1 MKFISLA
8 SICFVMSV
16 NSLFAQA
23 SDQPVVSVEKPPIKV
38 AVYSDNTLVDQQT
51 GVKIDTKEFR
61 FDASLDRKVASFSDD
76 FKSELRIEN
85 TQVLLIRNGR
95 KLAQVNI
102 PNADRAS
109 NLIQRAQPGD
119 HVTFVFTLAAQ
130 RKNGQSIILSA
141 RPTYTF
147 LARK

>member
-23 SDQPVVSVEKPPIKV
+23 SDQPVVSGEKPPIKV

-76 FKSELRIEN
+76 FELRIEN